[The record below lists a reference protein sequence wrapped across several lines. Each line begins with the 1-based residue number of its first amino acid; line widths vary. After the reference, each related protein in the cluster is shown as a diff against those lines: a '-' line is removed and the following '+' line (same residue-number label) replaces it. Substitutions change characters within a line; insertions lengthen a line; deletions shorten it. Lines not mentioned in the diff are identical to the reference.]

1 MSDAAQENAP
11 SGVKDWMR
19 GLAFAIYMVLAVP
32 LADASS
38 QETPGA
44 RLAGKV
50 FLALI
55 VLLVVGSVNW
65 GIARARKQPRPWWR
79 CTFSFGPYAIA
90 LVLILLSSVGQAK
103 S

>member
-1 MSDAAQENAP
+1 MTDEAQESAS
-11 SGVKDWMR
+11 SGAKDWMR

-50 FLALI
+50 LLTIIA
-55 VLLVVGSVNW
+55 LLVVGSVNW
-65 GIARARKQPRPWWR
+65 AIARARRQPRLWWR

-90 LVLILLSSVGQAK
+90 LVLILLSSLGQAE